1 MKKKI
6 IYLFAISTLMF
17 GACKKGYLDIN
28 ENPNN
33 ATSAKP
39 SLILT
44 GALNN
49 TAASTTGSSIF
60 YSFAALWMNYWMTP
74 GGVSGW
80 FEERSYNFTSNY
92 SGSTVLWANA
102 YDNINDYQYLETK
115 AKASGETFYVAIAK
129 TMKAWDY
136 QYLVDFY
143 GNIPYSQAAQSVVYL
158 TPKYDKAQDVYED
171 LAKQLD
177 SAATMFKTAS
187 VSEEAKA
194 ADIFAGGNLT
204 KWAKFANTLKLR
216 ILLRQSEIPGRE
228 AYIKTEIAKINAN
241 GMGYIVAD
249 VASTLGN
256 NQNDGGIGNN
266 PGYINTSGKQNPFY
280 AVYGYQVT
288 GERTTS
294 HGYMLASDY
303 GMNFLKDNNDPRLGR
318 FYTTI
323 NDGAGAS
330 YVSLEWGSDVAADQ
344 TVATVS
350 AIGKGV
356 LKNFDQT
363 QYIMTDFESLFV
375 QAEAAQRG
383 YIAGDAKALYEA
395 AVTANFVY
403 LGLTTAEA
411 VTYLSEEGVATWD
424 TNADKIALIIKQKW
438 AAMNGSND
446 IEPWSDYRRLELPA
460 DMPISVAS
468 TVTTRKIPV
477 RMLYPQREYN
487 TNSANVAAEG
497 TINQFTSRIFWD
509 VK

>member
-17 GACKKGYLDIN
+17 GACKKDYLDIN
-28 ENPNN
+28 TNPNN

-92 SGSTVLWANA
+92 GGSTVLWANV
-102 YDNINDYQYLETK
+102 YDNLTDYQYLETN
-115 AKASGETFYVAIAK
+115 AKVSGETFYVAIAK
-129 TMKAWDY
+129 TMKAWNY

-143 GNIPYSQAAQSVVYL
+143 GNVPYSQASQSVLFL
-158 TPKYDKAQDVYED
+158 TPKYDKAQDIYED

-177 SAATMFKTAS
+177 TAATLFKTAT
-187 VSEEAKA
+187 VSTEAKN
-194 ADIFAGGNLT
+194 ADIYAAGNLT
-204 KWAKFANTLKLR
+204 KWAQFANTLKLR

-228 AYIKTEIAKINAN
+228 TYIKSEIAKINAN
-241 GMGYIVAD
+241 GMGYIQA
-249 VASTLGN
+249 
-256 NQNDGGIGNN
+256 DGGIGNN
-266 PGYINTSGKQNPFY
+266 PGYLNTAGKQNPFY
-280 AVYGYQVT
+280 AVYGYQIT

-294 HGYMLASDY
+294 HGYMLASNY

-318 FYTTI
+318 FYTTV
-323 NDGAGAS
+323 NDGAGS
-330 YVSLEWGSDVAADQ
+330 TYVSLEWGSEVAANQ

-350 AIGKGV
+350 AIGRGIVKDY
-356 LKNFDQT
+356 NQT
-363 QYIMTDFESLFV
+363 QYIITDFESLFV
-375 QAEAAQRG
+375 QAEAAYRG
-383 YIAGDAKALYEA
+383 YITGDAKALYEA

-403 LGLTTAEA
+403 LGLTEEEA
-411 VTYLSEEGVATWD
+411 ATYLEEQSVANWD
-424 TNADKIALIIKQKW
+424 ANTNKLALIIKQKW

-497 TINQFTSRIFWD
+497 SINQFTSRIFWD